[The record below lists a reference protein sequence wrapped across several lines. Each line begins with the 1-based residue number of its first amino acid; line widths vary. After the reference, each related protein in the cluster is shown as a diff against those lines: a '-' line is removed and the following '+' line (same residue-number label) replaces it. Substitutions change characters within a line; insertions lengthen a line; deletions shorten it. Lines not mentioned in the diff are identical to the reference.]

1 MPKLSKPKSFSVSN
15 KTVKVD
21 FKGTTRE
28 VANLLKSGIVNQTII
43 LVAHA
48 DKWHEINALDLGADN
63 SDLQEF
69 KSFIEV
75 MKLSLVD
82 LGIISE
88 EIKTDYSLK
97 HQDFMDLEK
106 QFPKHD
112 YYKISKLD
120 EYEKTQGGY
129 SGKFTLRMTLRAI
142 DQQNLSIDGWIM
154 AAKESKAQML
164 NSLQKSLKTELK
176 ETEEM
181 EEKTL
186 RDKFKEAGSE
196 KIVPERDTFDVSA
209 NEVLTELEIT
219 EGNQLDIPVERI
231 VPTAT
236 ITDDYIDNRMQHL
249 TELGL
254 KFDVPS
260 GSFTGLGYFVT
271 QTSISDD
278 SNEDWNILIAKITQ
292 EKSKNKVTPTVTA
305 EIIPVIDNAPAP
317 AKKPI
322 SLQVFE
328 TLTPERI
335 SELQGLKERQEEIV
349 KNNPVIKI
357 TDKKTYESAK
367 KTAALLLKASTAIDG
382 SSGIEATATK
392 YLNTFKSMLKNA
404 LTPIAKLT
412 RDPYDEQK
420 TIISS
425 WENAE
430 ILREQAEQRAK
441 LAKIK
446 ARTDELF
453 AVPFTFNGSVYSI
466 GTVYCLPSQIESATD
481 EDFKIIVENGK
492 AIKQALDAQA
502 LIESEKD
509 KEIEK
514 LKAQLAALGAL
525 SEVSNTEVEP
535 AGVKIEFV
543 KTETA
548 PEGTAVQVPANMN
561 ATTPQT
567 VEKTKIV
574 NMNANSNY
582 TMPPQENVL
591 LNALDLEH
599 LEHIE
604 KPAYLKC
611 RSYYARAL
619 KDVGVMLSEIMS
631 NPDVTI
637 KKAPKIVELAEILKK
652 SV

>member
-1 MPKLSKPKSFSVSN
+1 MNKLSKPKSFSVSN
-15 KTVKVD
+15 ETIEVD
-21 FKGTTRE
+21 FKGTTCE

-63 SDLQEF
+63 SDLQSF
-69 KSFIEV
+69 KQFVEV

-106 QFPKHD
+106 EFPGHN
-112 YYKISKLD
+112 YIEISKLND
-120 EYEKTQGGY
+120 YEKTEGGY
-129 SGKFTLRMTLRAI
+129 SGKFGLRITLRAI
-142 DQQNLSIDGWIM
+142 NQRNLSIEGWIM
-154 AAKESKAQML
+154 ASKERKENML
-164 NSLQKSLKTELK
+164 KNSNKSLETELK
-176 ETEEM
+176 ESEM
-181 EEKTL
+181 KEKTL
-186 RDKFKEAGSE
+186 KEKFTEAGNQDS
-196 KIVPERDTFDVSA
+196 I
-209 NEVLTELEIT
+209 TELEIT
-219 EGNQLDIPVERI
+219 EGNQLGVPVEKI
-231 VPTAT
+231 NLPVTV
-236 ITDDYIDNRMQHL
+236 TDDYIDTRMRHL
-249 TELGL
+249 TDLGL

-260 GSFTGLGYFVT
+260 GSFTGFGYYVT

-292 EKSKNKVTPTVTA
+292 EKTKNKVTPTVTA

-446 ARTDELF
+446 TRTDELF

-466 GTVYCLPSQIESATD
+466 GTVYCLPSQIESASD
-481 EDFKIIVENGK
+481 EDFKVIVENGK
-492 AIKQALDAQA
+492 IIKTALDAEA
-502 LIESEKD
+502 LKVSEKD

-525 SEVSNTEVEP
+525 NEVSNTE
-535 AGVKIEFV
+535 
-543 KTETA
+543 
-548 PEGTAVQVPANMN
+548 PETAVQETAVITPANPAVSN
-561 ATTPQT
+561 PVINSPSQHVTASATILPAGP
-567 VEKTKIV
+567 VL
-574 NMNANSNY
+574 
-582 TMPPQENVL
+582 PPQENIL

-611 RSYYARAL
+611 RGYYARAL
-619 KDVGVMLSEIMS
+619 KDVGFLISEIMS

-637 KKAPKIVELAEILKK
+637 KKSVKITELVEILKK